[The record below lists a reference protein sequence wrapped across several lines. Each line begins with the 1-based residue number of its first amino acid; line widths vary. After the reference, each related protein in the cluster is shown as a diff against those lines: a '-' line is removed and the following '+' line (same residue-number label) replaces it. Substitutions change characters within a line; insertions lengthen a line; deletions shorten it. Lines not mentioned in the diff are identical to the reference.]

1 MAVET
6 WIPQVLASLHYA
18 MLHQD
23 CVCVCVCARARVLER
38 EMETETEKDREF
50 ISSEE
55 HDVVTVRTNH
65 PKRCFREDSR
75 GLRHE

>member
-1 MAVET
+1 M
-6 WIPQVLASLHYA
+6 LASLHYA

-23 CVCVCVCARARVLER
+23 CVCVCVCVRVCVRACACVRER
-38 EMETETEKDREF
+38 DGDRDREF
-50 ISSEE
+50 ISSGE